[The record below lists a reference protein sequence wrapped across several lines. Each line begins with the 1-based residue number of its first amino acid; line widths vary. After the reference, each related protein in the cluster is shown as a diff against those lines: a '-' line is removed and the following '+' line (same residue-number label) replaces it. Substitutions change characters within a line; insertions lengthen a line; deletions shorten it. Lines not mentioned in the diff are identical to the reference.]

1 MHAYNM
7 HAAHHHPGAWSL
19 APLEYL
25 VRSRYRSSDFVLFGE
40 LASHAPVMREAIK
53 GLRRLSE
60 AIRSA
65 SIRSSCESRANLAQA
80 YLAHISRAY
89 LAPGALRLGARILI
103 APRLAGGRLHSHSH
117 RLKRAV
123 NVRPHLEQRYV
134 GGVEVVRPKEVKVG
148 GEGIRAARHKGFDC
162 AWQIDVP
169 HVPANL
175 MRQAIRLM
183 REAIRVHLRKA
194 LWKALWKALREGN

>member
-1 MHAYNM
+1 MEH
-7 HAAHHHPGAWSL
+7 
-19 APLEYL
+19 L
-25 VRSRYRSSDFVLFGE
+25 VRSSDRSSDFVLFGE
-40 LASHAPVMREAIK
+40 LAMHAPVMREAIR
-53 GLRRLSE
+53 GHRRLSE

-65 SIRSSCESRANLAQA
+65 SIRSSCESRPNLAQT
-80 YLAHISRAY
+80 YLVHISFISRAY

-134 GGVEVVRPKEVKVG
+134 GGVEVVRPKEVDVG
-148 GEGIRAARHKGFDC
+148 GEGIRVARHKGFDC

-169 HVPANL
+169 HVPAHL
-175 MRQAIRLM
+175 MREAIRLM
-183 REAIRVHLRKA
+183 REAISLDEGGRLTSHTPPRTKNSLYPLLRCA
-194 LWKALWKALREGN
+194 PARRSLVSLR